1 MKRCDFQKDYF
12 SISYSRVMI
21 LMLEIVIFMH
31 LISLKNN
38 KWSYIGLL
46 EYSVLMWLRFLQ
58 QVWNPFYPAGIVRT
72 ESASVRC

>member
-1 MKRCDFQKDYF
+1 MKRCDFQKDYV

-21 LMLEIVIFMH
+21 LMLEIIIFNAFNFFE
-31 LISLKNN
+31 KN